1 MNKSFISSF
10 TDMSVDESDADVEDG
25 DAECLDIEE
34 TIKEKFSCHMD
45 SMKRYKKQVTTNKNI
60 LERDETKEEIGV

>member
-1 MNKSFISSF
+1 MLMLK
-10 TDMSVDESDADVEDG
+10 M
-25 DAECLDIEE
+25 EE

-45 SMKRYKKQVTTNKNI
+45 RMKRYKKQVTTNKNI